1 MPAILQSNE
10 NHLRRAVRMIEQSKS
25 RRIGMVGL
33 SFKANTDDLRESP
46 LVMLAEILLGKGFD
60 LRILDP
66 GIQVTRLHGRNLA
79 YVDQHLPHL
88 ARLLCDSTEQL
99 LSHAELLVL
108 GTDVANCLETGSLS
122 GRRVIDL
129 RLDLGRP

>member
-10 NHLRRAVRMIEQSKS
+10 NQLRRAVRLIEQSRS
-25 RRIGMVGL
+25 RRIGLVGL

-46 LVMLAEILLGKGFD
+46 LVMLAEILVGKGYD

-88 ARLLCDSTEQL
+88 ARLLCDSPDDL
-99 LSHAELLVL
+99 FSHAELLVL
-108 GTDVANCLETGSLS
+108 GTDVANSLDHGSLA

-129 RLDLGRP
+129 RVDLGRP

>member
-1 MPAILQSNE
+1 
-10 NHLRRAVRMIEQSKS
+10 
-25 RRIGMVGL
+25 VGL

-88 ARLLCDSTEQL
+88 ARLLCDTPEEL

-108 GTDVANCLETGSLS
+108 GTDVADGLAAGTLAD
-122 GRRVIDL
+122 RRVIDL
-129 RLDLGRP
+129 RRDLARPQG